1 MKYRE
6 LPICWSNLKDKIK
19 FTLPMTFMA
28 AYTYEA
34 LSLKKIDK
42 NLKDM
47 KFRLLGRT
55 WGIFFMI
62 GTIFCTIDSI
72 FFDDFW

>member
-1 MKYRE
+1 
-6 LPICWSNLKDKIK
+6 
-19 FTLPMTFMA
+19 MTFMA